1 MHGLKWIKTENY
13 AAKLDSMEQLF
24 DFTGSNK
31 NNVRPIEAVQD
42 VYGPKRTKKNV
53 MERNLT
59 LRSNCLTRG
68 CKTRKNVSSDEDLQD
83 LHGLKWTKRERYGAK
98 LDATEQLFDL
108 TGSNKNNF
116 RPKEAVQDVY

>member
-1 MHGLKWIKTENY
+1 MHGLKWTKTERY
-13 AAKLDSMEQLF
+13 GAKLDATEEMF
-24 DFTGSNK
+24 DTAVPNK
-31 NNVRPIEAVQD
+31 NIVRPNEGVHD
-42 VYGPKRTKKNV
+42 VYGRKWTKKNV
-53 MERNLT
+53 TLQNWT

-68 CKTRKNVSSDEDLQD
+68 GHTRQNVSSSGELQD
-83 LHGLKWTKRERYGAK
+83 VRGLKWTKTERCGAK